1 MINDKLLNKQ
11 PINNI
16 KWILAEELAANDYN
30 PNIVYNTEL
39 KLLEHS
45 IMTTGWVQP
54 ILVSKDNVIIDG
66 FHRVQLSLESKKI
79 KERFNGYVP
88 CSILNLSV
96 AEAKCLTIRINRA
109 KGTHVAVRMAD
120 IVQDL
125 HANFSMNFKNIA
137 AEIGA
142 TPKEVELLYENS
154 IFKHKD
160 IKKYKYSKA
169 WKPVK
174 RKSYERPTKNGV

>member
-125 HANFSMNFKNIA
+125 HDNFSMDFKNIA